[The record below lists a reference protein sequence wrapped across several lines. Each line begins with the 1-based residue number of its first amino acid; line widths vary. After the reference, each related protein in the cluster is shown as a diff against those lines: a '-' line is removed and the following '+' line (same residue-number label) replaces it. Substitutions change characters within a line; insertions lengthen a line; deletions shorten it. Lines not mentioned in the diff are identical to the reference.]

1 MEDYPS
7 GGNDPSMQLKDR
19 STVKEKEPHRKSNK
33 WLQRENNRKMSEDL
47 LGKG

>member
-19 STVKEKEPHRKSNK
+19 STVKEKEPHGCSAKIIEKCLKIS
-33 WLQRENNRKMSEDL
+33 
-47 LGKG
+47 